1 MIKWLPLLALAAVV
15 VPRATASV
23 FLTTNVH
30 AGPSCNSKAFA
41 FVRLSEIPSAEHLI
55 IGKIVAFTQLNVT
68 WMFETSGLLTL
79 LTNKTEMTTLSNFL
93 NVAVPTSISTCND
106 VVNFL
111 TLLDKIGQLQ
121 DQDNST
127 SPLAL
132 GFNVTTTGQANATFS
147 NEASSSRK
155 IGATTVFQNI
165 TNLLDGG
172 CRPFNLTGTTMGMS
186 ARCNV
191 GSTSPALPPSADNFV
206 VTYQNLYDATCNYD
220 HASVIYGQV
229 ADGNCYGALPLIGF
243 QSIDDASC
251 TKAVCTNNSPNVTA
265 FSSSGEITAYLSA
278 NETQCQIQSTSN
290 STSTSE
296 KVICKAG
303 LRSLVTVSTR
313 DERTW
318 PANSN
323 QAVTF
328 PGNLGLKLSANTDVP
343 LNVTVAP
350 TPSVAGAPPTNGINT
365 FYHFEVPPGTQFK
378 ADLTFTY
385 DANLLSQYQ
394 YKAEDLKWAV
404 YDESSGVWKVKTGST
419 VDTSSM
425 TVLYST
431 SSFSEWTIV
440 AAATSAAALTMT
452 PSMLMVVGLSVLS
465 AFVTV
470 KGC

>member
-1 MIKWLPLLALAAVV
+1 MLKWFSLLVLAAVV

-30 AGPSCNSKAFA
+30 AGPSCNSK
-41 FVRLSEIPSAEHLI
+41 
-55 IGKIVAFTQLNVT
+55 IVAFTQLNVT
-68 WMFETSGLLTL
+68 WMLETSGLLNVL
-79 LTNKTEMTTLSNFL
+79 SNATEMKMLSDFL
-93 NVAVPTSISTCND
+93 HITVPTSISTCND

-111 TLLDKIGQLQ
+111 TLLDKIEQFQ

-132 GFNVTTTGQANATFS
+132 GFNITATEQVNVTFS
-147 NEASSSRK
+147 SESSSRK
-155 IGATTVFQNI
+155 NFGPTAFGNTTR
-165 TNLLDGG
+165 LLNDE
-172 CRPFNLTGTTMGMS
+172 CIPVNMTGTIMGTS
-186 ARCNV
+186 ARCNA

-206 VTYQNLYDATCNYD
+206 VTYKNLYDTTCNYD
-220 HASVIYGQV
+220 HASIIYGQV
-229 ADGNCYGALPLIGF
+229 ADGTCYGALPIVGF

-265 FSSSGEITAYLSA
+265 FSSSGAMLASLSA
-278 NETQCQIQSTSN
+278 NDTQCQIQSAPN

-303 LRSLVTVSTR
+303 LRSLVTVATK
-313 DERTW
+313 DVRTW

-328 PGNLGLKLSANTDVP
+328 PGNLGLKLSANSDVP

-365 FYHFEVPPGTQFK
+365 FYHFEVPSGTQFK

-404 YDESSGVWKVKTGST
+404 YDESSGVWNVKTGST
-419 VDTSSM
+419 VNTGSM
-425 TVLYST
+425 TVLYTT

-440 AAATSAAALTMT
+440 AAATSAALTMT
-452 PSMLMVVGLSVLS
+452 PSMLMIVGLSVLS
-465 AFVTV
+465 AFVTM